1 VNPHPGL
8 YWPSHRTLFRR
19 RQATAARIVLWLALA
34 GLLALAAS
42 GCLNLL

>member
-8 YWPSHRTLFRR
+8 FWPSHRTLFRR

-34 GLLALAAS
+34 GLLGLAAA
-42 GCLNLL
+42 GYLHLP